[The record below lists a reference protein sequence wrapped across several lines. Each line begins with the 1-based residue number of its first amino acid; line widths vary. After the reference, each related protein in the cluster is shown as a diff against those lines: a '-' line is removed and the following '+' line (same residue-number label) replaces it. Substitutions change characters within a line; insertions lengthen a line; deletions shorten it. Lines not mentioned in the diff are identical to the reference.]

1 VVVAD
6 LGVVVGVVVVGVE
19 VDEPSVVPAV
29 AVEVVVPVVVAV
41 FVVVPGIS
49 SATAVPI
56 PTVPRTAP
64 TATAAVVR
72 RILLA
77 TALPPRSRTAPSA
90 PGLVTGVLLSV
101 VCRLPDSAWTGSE
114 LVFLSF
120 NDGGLSVRCGGPE
133 TLL

>member
-6 LGVVVGVVVVGVE
+6 LVVVVGVVVVGVE

-101 VCRLPDSAWTGSE
+101 VCRLPSGGLCLDRFRTG
-114 LVFLSF
+114 LSF
-120 NDGGLSVRCGGPE
+120 IQRRGPVGP
-133 TLL
+133 LRRS